1 MWMLVSMSSNAQS
14 QNFESRYNLLVSQL
28 GPAGVGVETLLTKW
42 EKADST
48 NKRMLLAKFDYY
60 FAKSQTESIVQKPN
74 KKYLGM
80 DPLFSLKD
88 SSNVSVYYYREVF
101 YDDDLYA
108 SALKAADRLISLYP
122 DDLDY
127 RFLKANTLVAYEK
140 ESPDMALSYLLDL
153 IRQDVSR
160 VRPWNFEDK
169 KMDPDFL
176 PDAMQEYC
184 RTFYLVGSDS
194 SLDAFYTLSER
205 LYELYPGMVCFLSN
219 MATYHLVAKDDPKT
233 ALKYYGKVLKK
244 VKDDETA
251 LRNSMVA
258 ARKSG
263 NRKLEEKYRQQL
275 VKYGYLK

>member
-28 GPAGVGVETLLTKW
+28 GPAGIGVETLLTKW

-60 FAKSQTESIVQKPN
+60 FAKSQTENIVQKPN

-108 SALKAADRLISLYP
+108 SALTAADRLISLYP

-251 LRNSMVA
+251 LRNGMVA

-263 NRKLEEKYRQQL
+263 NKKLEQKYREQL